1 MGSCQ
6 SKNPSDAVMAAGV
19 AEKDHTN
26 HTADDNLSTEGCQD
40 TTAQPSTSY
49 ESSIKLDEVDRGSKD
64 SGSILQMDDNESSAF
79 PFPIFS
85 ESIDNNSEY
94 YNTTREGTFSKDE
107 STMYTYD
114 SSKADQTKTFSKDV
128 TVLSKDDKDRSQSMD
143 GYNVAY
149 ESSQSERS
157 AKYICSISDEP
168 SEDTSLENVDNPT
181 REFNEAKFQALR
193 DDTDVFKHMF
203 CVGQII
209 ETVLNCGSTNDVQEN
224 DDFAKNDE
232 DVVEKSAVDHLQAR
246 NLDTATQGVHYSVI
260 KDVLENHLPA
270 YESLDVA
277 TATTGDVIAEV
288 VKKHPKLSEMKVSW
302 IEMLQQENALG
313 GNGVALAGPATAMI
327 SHTWRYSFQAVA
339 KSIIHY
345 AEEYEKKSG
354 HPFYIW
360 MDMFILNQFATE
372 SFNPDWLKQTFTNV
386 IKDIGLTVSIMSPFE
401 DPASIKR
408 VWCLWEVY
416 LSTRYAQLEI
426 AFPPDQKKRF
436 EEALL
441 SDPYS
446 ITTMLEKIDQIDA
459 ENAEAFDPKD
469 KEMIF
474 DAIRSSIGFEK
485 LNTTVIGALREWIE
499 TQCQEK
505 VRAIKDGSLD
515 AVEALAAPTQHSGSG
530 STLFRAITLKSTGLA
545 QLSLLHPDVAKVI
558 NGTSDSWPPFAN
570 ALTSGLCDIADA
582 IIEHPGYDF
591 SYVPWQM
598 DSYMVI
604 EKDDHRYHPD
614 FDTSVSQS
622 RVVQTLRKFFTMRAA
637 AGYSEPSY
645 EEYVD
650 MSVKGSLP
658 KEWTY

>member
-19 AEKDHTN
+19 TGKDHTN
-26 HTADDNLSTEGCQD
+26 HRTDDNLSTEGCQA
-40 TTAQPSTSY
+40 TTSNPSTSY
-49 ESSIKLDEVDRGSKD
+49 ESSIKLENDGRGSKD
-64 SGSILQMDDNESSAF
+64 SGSILHLDDNESAAF

-94 YNTTREGTFSKDE
+94 YKSTQDTFSRDE
-107 STMYTYD
+107 STMYGST
-114 SSKADQTKTFSKDV
+114 SKADQSTSFSKDV
-128 TVLSKDDKDRSQSMD
+128 TVLSKDDKGQSQSID
-143 GYNVAY
+143 GYNDTY

-157 AKYICSISDEP
+157 GKLICNI
-168 SEDTSLENVDNPT
+168 SEDTSLGNVDNSA
-181 REFNEAKFQALR
+181 REFNDAKFQALR
-193 DDTDVFKHMF
+193 DDNIFEHML
-203 CVGQII
+203 CYNQISSAI
-209 ETVLNCGSTNDVQEN
+209 ETVLNCGSTNDIN
-224 DDFAKNDE
+224 DNDVAKNEE
-232 DVVEKSAVDHLQAR
+232 DVVENSAADHLQSR
-246 NLDTATQGVHYSVI
+246 HLDTATQGVHYSVI
-260 KDVLENHLPA
+260 KDVLEKYLPTC
-270 YESLDVA
+270 ESLDVE
-277 TATTGDVIAEV
+277 TATTSEVIAEV

-302 IEMLQQENALG
+302 IEMLQQENAHG

-327 SHTWRYSFQAVA
+327 SHTWRYSFQGVA
-339 KSIIHY
+339 KTIIHY
-345 AEEYEKKSG
+345 GEEYENKTG
-354 HPFYIW
+354 RPFYIW

-401 DPASIKR
+401 DPASFKR

-416 LSTRYAQLEI
+416 LSTRYAKLEV
-426 AFPPDQKKRF
+426 ALPPDQKERF

-474 DAIRSSIGFEK
+474 EAIRSSIGFDE

-505 VRAIKDGSLD
+505 VKAIRDGTLD
-515 AVEALAAPTQHSGSG
+515 AVEALAAPTKHSGSG

-545 QLSLLHPDVAKVI
+545 QLSLLHPEVAKVV

-582 IIEHPGYDF
+582 IIEHPAYDF
-591 SYVPWQM
+591 SFIPWQI
-598 DSYMVI
+598 DSYMI
-604 EKDDHRYHPD
+604 TEKGNHRYHPD
-614 FDTSVSQS
+614 FDTSVPQS
-622 RVVQTLRKFFTMRAA
+622 RVVQTLRKFFTMRVA
-637 AGYSEPSY
+637 AGYPEPSCY
-645 EEYVD
+645 EDYVD